1 MVSRRE
7 VIGGLVGAAVAPGA
21 TAGRGPVAPANAAGQ
36 QGSDSAALEKIEQAV
51 LSIRAELEKHRQTAR
66 NHDSDAVHALRNAMR
81 PHFRANRRFPLY
93 IEVGWGIW
101 IDVYDWH
108 VGTQQPLAV
117 SQLPDGRY
125 TLRLMQTTLILRPD
139 VEDSYI
145 STPFDEL
152 VGGAG
157 PAPSGLTP

>member
-7 VIGGLVGAAVAPGA
+7 VLSTGIVGGLGAAM
-21 TAGRGPVAPANAAGQ
+21 APAAEASP
-36 QGSDSAALEKIEQAV
+36 QGSDSAALGNIAGA
-51 LSIRAELEKHRQTAR
+51 IRAVQIELQNQRQTGRSHESAAVAR
-66 NHDSDAVHALRNAMR
+66 LRDAMR
-81 PHFRANRRFPLY
+81 PHFRSHRRFPAY

-108 VGTQQPLAV
+108 IGTGQPLAV
-117 SQLPDGRY
+117 SQLADGRY

-139 VEDSYI
+139 VEDGYI

-152 VGGAG
+152 AG
-157 PAPSGLTP
+157 DAAPAGVTP